1 MSAKY
6 ARRQSRKPP
15 LRLLQQ
21 HSALRAAAQVGG
33 SLYNQAQQRTGGQRR
48 VAARRLCQRW
58 RVVPPP
64 PLICCVGQTKHAS
77 ERPRIRVPQRRL
89 VARAIDASKRARD
102 LLEHFGRIFYGDL
115 GQACLRALG
124 LK

>member
-48 VAARRLCQRW
+48 VAARRLRQRW
-58 RVVPPP
+58 RVVPPR
-64 PLICCVGQTKHAS
+64 PLICCVAMTSDVKS
-77 ERPRIRVPQRRL
+77 
-89 VARAIDASKRARD
+89 
-102 LLEHFGRIFYGDL
+102 
-115 GQACLRALG
+115 
-124 LK
+124 